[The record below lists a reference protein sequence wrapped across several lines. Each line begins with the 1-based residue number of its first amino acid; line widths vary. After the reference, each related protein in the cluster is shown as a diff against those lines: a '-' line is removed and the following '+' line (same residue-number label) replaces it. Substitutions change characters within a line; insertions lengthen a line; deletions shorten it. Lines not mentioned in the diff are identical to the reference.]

1 MSSQSCRI
9 TFPTESLIGYW
20 LGEMDG
26 ARESELEEHLFA
38 CAECTERLRSVAVL
52 GRGIRQALREG
63 RLHAVLTPSFVRR
76 LQELGLKVREYRVR
90 PGGSVM
96 CTVAPEDDL
105 VVAHLHAPLHDV
117 QRLDI
122 LVHDLPQDA
131 RARIEDVAFDRNREE
146 VTMLPST
153 AWLRHLSFATQHVKL
168 LAVDEAGE
176 RVLGEYTF
184 NHSPYSQL

>member
-1 MSSQSCRI
+1 M
-9 TFPTESLIGYW
+9 
-20 LGEMDG
+20 
-26 ARESELEEHLFA
+26 
-38 CAECTERLRSVAVL
+38 
-52 GRGIRQALREG
+52 
-63 RLHAVLTPSFVRR
+63 
-76 LQELGLKVREYRVR
+76 KVREYRVR